1 MVIKLFAGID
11 ISANDAVLC
20 CFNQDGNQLGPSRKF
35 ANDLHGANEL
45 LDIIAAFAANEVHGG
60 LEATSVYGV
69 HLRDFLVA
77 NGEANPNWSVYEIN
91 PSLVAGF
98 KKSFPKR
105 PKTDHQD
112 AWLIAEWVR
121 FGRLEPFP
129 YENHYRTLTPID
141 PPTG

>member
-1 MVIKLFAGID
+1 MTTKLFAGID

-20 CFNQDGNQLGPSRKF
+20 FLDQDGNQLGPSRKF
-35 ANDLHGANEL
+35 ANDFLGANQL
-45 LDIIAAFAANEVHGG
+45 LDTITTFSVNEVHIG

-69 HLRDFLVA
+69 HLRDFLAAAKEVPPHWA
-77 NGEANPNWSVYEIN
+77 VYEIN

-112 AWLIAEWVR
+112 
-121 FGRLEPFP
+121 RLA
-129 YENHYRTLTPID
+129 YCRTGPLWPD
-141 PPTG
+141 RALFS